1 MKIAF
6 LTALLFLVA
15 PTEPRTISWTDL
27 VPEGAAT
34 AVVPGDPADHE
45 GGAAQQTG
53 SAEAVAEL
61 DGAYIRMPGFMLPLD
76 YTEKGKVKAFL
87 LVPYYGACIHV
98 PPPPPNQIVF
108 VQPAESFASDG
119 LFTPVWVEGRLS
131 ASGGDH
137 DLSYVDGSAAVSV
150 GYSLEGASITPYE

>member
-34 AVVPGDPADHE
+34 AVAPGDPADHE

-61 DGAYIRMPGFMLPLD
+61 DGAFIRMPGFMLPLD

-98 PPPPPNQIVF
+98 PPPPPNQIVLARYP
-108 VQPAESFASDG
+108 QG
-119 LFTPVWVEGRLS
+119 LKLTDIYTPLWV
-131 ASGGDH
+131 SGTLKIEQVSN
-137 DLSYVDGSAAVSV
+137 DLADAAYAIDKARVKV
-150 GYSLEGASITPYE
+150 VEEADL